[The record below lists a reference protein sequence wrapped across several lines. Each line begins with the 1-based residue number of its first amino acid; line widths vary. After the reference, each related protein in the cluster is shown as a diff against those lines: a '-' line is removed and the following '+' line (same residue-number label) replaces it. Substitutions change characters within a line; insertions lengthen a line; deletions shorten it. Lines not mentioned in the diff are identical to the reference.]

1 MKRNSYKFKV
11 EDVEQFKLKVYNWAN
26 SFDDCVLLD
35 SNNGIHACNIK
46 QYELIAGVGSVGK
59 LEADAGTAFSQ
70 LDTYRLMEQDWMFG
84 SLGYDLK
91 NELEKLTSKNPDNIG
106 LPDMFFIQPQHV
118 VMLKANGEGEIQTVN
133 DAKTILQHITD
144 TPVNNTKESSNIFEV
159 QYRFGRQEYLDVIHK
174 IRQHIIDGD
183 VYEMNFCMEF
193 YAEHAQLNPLSTY
206 LKLREVSPTPFGAFV
221 KFEGR
226 YILCA
231 SPERFIKK
239 EKNRLTSQPI
249 KGTAKRSEDAEEDI
263 LHKKQLLASEKE
275 RAENVMIVD
284 VVRND
289 LARSSKAGSVRVDEL
304 FGIYGFKQVYQM
316 ISTISS
322 ELKRDKTWL
331 DAIKNAYPMA
341 SMTGAPKIIAMQLID
356 RYEKT
361 KRGHYSGA
369 IGYIT
374 PQDDFD
380 FNVVI
385 RSIIY
390 NAETEYLSYQVGGAI
405 TYDSVPEEEYEE
417 CLLKAQAIKR
427 VLSSDEK

>member
-1 MKRNSYKFKV
+1 MKRSSYKFRV
-11 EDVEQFKLKVYNWAN
+11 QDIEQFKLQVYNWAD
-26 SFDDCVLLD
+26 SFDDCVVLD
-35 SNNGIHACNIK
+35 SNNGLHACNIK
-46 QYELIAGVGSVGK
+46 QYEFMAAVGSINK
-59 LEADAGTAFSQ
+59 LSSDAGAAFDK
-70 LDTYRLMEQDWMFG
+70 LDTFHLLHQDWLFG

-91 NELEKLTSKNPDNIG
+91 NELEKLQSANHDGIY
-106 LPDMFFIQPQHV
+106 LPDMFFIQPQHIV
-118 VMLKANGEGEIQTVN
+118 LIKEDGTGELLSVD
-133 DAKTILQHITD
+133 DAESTFKGIGNESNEEAIT
-144 TPVNNTKESSNIFEV
+144 NISDI
-159 QYRFGRQEYLDVIHK
+159 QYRFGRNEYLDVINK
-174 IRQHIIDGD
+174 IRQHIIEGD

-193 YAEHAQLNPLSTY
+193 FAENVSLHPLATY
-206 LKLREVSPTPFGAFV
+206 LKLKQVSPTPFGAYV
-221 KFEGR
+221 KFEGK

-239 EKNRLTSQPI
+239 QGNELISQPI
-249 KGTAKRSEDAEEDI
+249 KGTTKRSDDIEEDKA
-263 LHKKQLLASEKE
+263 HKAALLASEKE

-289 LARSSKAGSVRVDEL
+289 LARSSKAGSVKVNEL

-322 ELKRDKTWL
+322 ELKENQTWI

-341 SMTGAPKIIAMQLID
+341 SMTGAPKIIAMELID
-356 RYEKT
+356 HYEKT

-374 PQDDFD
+374 PDGDFD

-385 RSIIY
+385 RSILY
-390 NAETEYLSYQVGGAI
+390 NSEDKYLSYQVGGAI
-405 TYDSVPEEEYEE
+405 TYDSVPEQEYEE

-427 VLSSDEK
+427 VLSLG